1 MVQPSIAPRVSS
13 VLEWPTIM
21 TELLGKLFGS
31 IERVKIMRLFLMNP
45 TVAFTKAAIAR
56 RSKVSGTTLSRELI
70 KSRLSVT
77 AEEGGTRA
85 KGWQLDLGFP
95 LLAPLK
101 SLLFPTEPFTH
112 EEIVRKF
119 KNGGRI
125 KLIIAAGIF
134 IQDENSRADL
144 LIVGDNLKK
153 RVLDHALKSMEA
165 EIGRELVYGIFE
177 TEDFKYRLGVY
188 DKFIRDLLDYP
199 HEVMLD
205 KIGATQA

>member
-1 MVQPSIAPRVSS
+1 
-13 VLEWPTIM
+13 
-21 TELLGKLFGS
+21 
-31 IERVKIMRLFLMNP
+31 MRLFLMNP